1 MMPFIGEKASFMN
14 KMQKALAELSEMDE
28 LAAMRSPVHR
38 LHPGAKLITTIA
50 YIMITL
56 SFGKYDLPGLV
67 PMVLWPAM
75 MFSLSGVKVRTC
87 FYKLRIVLPLVMAV
101 GLFNPFF
108 DWQTILTIGNIAIS
122 GGVISMITLMLKGVF
137 SLMASFLLMATTK
150 IDSLC
155 AALRKLHVP
164 AILVSLLQLTYRYV
178 GVMTEELAVMTD
190 AYHLRAPGQ
199 KGIHISAWGSFL
211 GQLLLRSMDRAQELY
226 SSMILRG
233 YHEHFHYADID
244 RFRGRDAL
252 YMLVSV
258 LLFVLLRYGNISQLV
273 GGLVVR

>member
-1 MMPFIGEKASFMN
+1 MPYSIEKASFMN

-67 PMVLWPAM
+67 PMVLWPVL
-75 MFSLSGVKVRTC
+75 MFSVSGVNVRTC

-101 GLFNPFF
+101 GLFNPLF
-108 DWQTILTIGNIAIS
+108 DREIMLTIGNTGIS

-137 SLMASFLLMATTK
+137 CLMASFLLMATTK

-164 AILVSLLQLTYRYV
+164 SVLVSLLLLTYRYI

-226 SSMILRG
+226 SSMLLRG

-258 LLFVLLRYGNISQLV
+258 LFFLLLRYGNISQLV